1 MLIEIVCMFL
11 GFLQEAVVFAN
22 AYLTNRIIVIH
33 DYISLIIFIRHRVLT
48 VMNDFLDD
56 RV

>member
-11 GFLQEAVVFAN
+11 GFLQEEVVFTN
-22 AYLTNRIIVIH
+22 AYSTNRIIVIH
-33 DYISLIIFIRHRVLT
+33 DYIILIIFIRHRVLT